1 MRYSLFKAF
10 MTFEIIIPKKDLHL
24 SAYMKAHGA
33 VLKNYKNG
41 NFYFESDVPELEW
54 RVKHAGSDALRVD
67 QELLALKRFVV

>member
-1 MRYSLFKAF
+1 
-10 MTFEIIIPKKDLHL
+10 
-24 SAYMKAHGA
+24 MKAHGA

-41 NFYFESDVPELEW
+41 TFYFESDVPELEW